1 MNPENPIQDL
11 VAYARRHQASD
22 INIGRTKVV
31 MEIFGRLYTV
41 QMSSE
46 LTSETLKRYLKQT
59 ISSAQFEAI
68 TGVVGLG
75 DGGYAD
81 DHGVVRVHAY
91 RSQNEIRIALRL
103 LSKEPPAFE
112 SLNLPPIIRTF
123 ADYQSG
129 IVLFTGKTGA
139 GKSTALASL
148 IDIMNRLKRQH
159 IFTLEDP
166 IEYVHPQYENSLI
179 SQTEVGRDVLSYEEG
194 LRGVL
199 RAAPK
204 VMVFAELRDAVSV
217 AAALQASNSGHLV
230 FSTLHTSEMA
240 ETVQRVINYF
250 PPEQQMNI
258 RYQFSQSLKAAVS
271 LRLIETIDG
280 RGRVPACEIFVNT
293 PATRGL
299 LEDPEKAKQL
309 RNYIQAGR
317 KDGMQLLEDNL
328 SELIE
333 QGKIDPDAAK
343 LATNY
348 PDQIASAKVTAVV

>member
-1 MNPENPIQDL
+1 
-11 VAYARRHQASD
+11 
-22 INIGRTKVV
+22 
-31 MEIFGRLYTV
+31 
-41 QMSSE
+41 
-46 LTSETLKRYLKQT
+46 
-59 ISSAQFEAI
+59 
-68 TGVVGLG
+68 
-75 DGGYAD
+75 
-81 DHGVVRVHAY
+81 
-91 RSQNEIRIALRL
+91 
-103 LSKEPPAFE
+103 
-112 SLNLPPIIRTF
+112 
-123 ADYQSG
+123 
-129 IVLFTGKTGA
+129 
-139 GKSTALASL
+139 
-148 IDIMNRLKRQH
+148 
-159 IFTLEDP
+159 
-166 IEYVHPQYENSLI
+166 
-179 SQTEVGRDVLSYEEG
+179 
-194 LRGVL
+194 
-199 RAAPK
+199 
-204 VMVFAELRDAVSV
+204 MVFAELRDAVSV